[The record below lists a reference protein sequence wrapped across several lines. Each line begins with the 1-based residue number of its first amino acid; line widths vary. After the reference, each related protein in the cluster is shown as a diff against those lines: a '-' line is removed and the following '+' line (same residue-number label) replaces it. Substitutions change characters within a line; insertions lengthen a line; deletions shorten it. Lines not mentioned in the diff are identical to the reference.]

1 MKKIFY
7 AIICASFAAGISF
20 AEAAK
25 EKVYIGANLS
35 MSFEDFSYDDFIDN
49 VQTSKGNEKTMSG
62 PRYDFVLGYRLSN
75 KFRIEAQYLIISQN
89 NFETDQSSSNVEYK
103 AQGIFANA
111 ILDFWDM
118 QEHLITPF
126 IGIGAGA
133 SAPKLNISYQGVKD
147 EVEDNG
153 FSWQV
158 QGGINLKLV
167 SWLILNVKYTYISMP
182 DAKIDSSSQEE
193 IKAEFK
199 RGVQA
204 VGVGV
209 TLLI

>member
-1 MKKIFY
+1 MKKFFC
-7 AIICASFAAGISF
+7 AIICAVFAAGISF

-35 MSFEDFSYDDFIDN
+35 MSFEDFSYDDFMDN
-49 VQTSKGNEKTMSG
+49 VPTSKGNEKTMSG
-62 PRYDFVLGYRLSN
+62 PRYDFVAGYRLSN

-111 ILDFWDM
+111 VLDFWDM

-126 IGIGAGA
+126 VGIGAGV
-133 SAPKLNISYQGVKD
+133 SAPKLNVSYQGVKD
-147 EVEDNG
+147 EAEDNG
-153 FSWQV
+153 FSWQA
-158 QGGINLKLV
+158 QAGINLKLV
-167 SWLILNVKYTYISMP
+167 SWLIVNIKYTYISMP
-182 DAKIDSSSQEE
+182 DAKVDSSSQED